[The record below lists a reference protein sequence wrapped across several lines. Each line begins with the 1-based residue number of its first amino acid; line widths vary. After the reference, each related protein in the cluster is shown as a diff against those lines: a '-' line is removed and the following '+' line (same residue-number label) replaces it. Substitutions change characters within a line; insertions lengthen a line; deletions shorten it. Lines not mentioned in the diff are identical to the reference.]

1 MDRHI
6 QLNVGNVILITLI
19 AAGGLVVVVMAARML
34 GKSTVPVLDKAGAG
48 YVTALGVAA

>member
-6 QLNVGNVILITLI
+6 SLNAGNILLITLI
-19 AAGGLVVVVMAARML
+19 AAGGIVVVVMAARML

-48 YVTALGVAA
+48 YVAALGVAA